1 MYSNDIKEKWQQ
13 PARDSSIQ
21 PFIFMQLAISYWIHK
36 EEIMSLEIE
45 LKRFT
50 QLLYVIC
57 LLGGKF
63 RSLLGEILH
72 IIYLVH

>member
-1 MYSNDIKEKWQQ
+1 MYQGWMYSNDMKEKWQQ
-13 PARDSSIQ
+13 AAGDSGIQ
-21 PFIFMQLAISYWIHK
+21 PFILVQLALIYWTRK

-57 LLGGKF
+57 LLAGKAC
-63 RSLLGEILH
+63 
-72 IIYLVH
+72 